1 MALLYGT
8 EGGAAGMG
16 IGGGMRGRLMGVN
29 GGGLIFCSL
38 MLCGFGGLC
47 GGLGG
52 GSWEGDPVS
61 C

>member
-1 MALLYGT
+1 
-8 EGGAAGMG
+8 MG